1 MKIIKTKFKNLLVF
15 KTKNFF
21 DKRGLFRE
29 LSIEKKIK
37 QKFVFTVVSVSK
49 KNVLRGLH
57 MQKKT
62 TARKIYICFER

>member
-49 KNVLRGLH
+49 K
-57 MQKKT
+57 M
-62 TARKIYICFER
+62 Y